1 MTISFYQ
8 KKKLDSS
15 FPEEKFLIFG
25 YGTSYGVARNRYRVG
40 RKNENKKKVCL
51 TANLIC
57 FTFIKI
63 KKKIIMAN

>member
-1 MTISFYQ
+1 MATMIISFYQ

-25 YGTSYGVARNRYRVG
+25 YGTSYGVARNT
-40 RKNENKKKVCL
+40 KKKVCL

>member
-25 YGTSYGVARNRYRVG
+25 YGTSYGVARNRYRGG
-40 RKNENKKKVCL
+40 RKNENKKKY
-51 TANLIC
+51 ASQQI
-57 FTFIKI
+57 
-63 KKKIIMAN
+63 